1 MGTGT
6 STSTAVRTR
15 SQLIGGQWVAAVGGG
30 WIDVENPARREVIAR
45 VPRSGAA
52 DVEAAV
58 TAARSALGPW
68 KGLAA
73 RDRGAVLL
81 AVADRLGEHA
91 EELARLLAAE
101 TGNALRTQA
110 RGEVASAADIVRFYG
125 QVASEQKGETLPLGD
140 GLLSYTVREPVGVVG
155 AIVPWNAPVTLS
167 ALKIAMAL
175 AMGNTIV
182 LKTAE
187 LAPLAVLRMAELA
200 ATVVPPGVLNVLCG
214 TGVEVGEPL
223 SLHPGVDKL
232 TFTGSTGVG
241 KRVLAAAADR
251 VVPVTLEL
259 GGKSPAIVFPD
270 SDDDATAAGV
280 IAGMRFTRQGQ
291 SCTAGSRVY
300 VHEDVF
306 DSFLDRV
313 VAGLR
318 TLSIGD
324 PLDEATDI
332 GSLASEQQFDMV
344 CSYIRSATAHGA
356 RLVTGGPGRPVP
368 GDGLYLAP
376 TVITGADESWPV
388 AREEVFGPVMVVLPW
403 RDEADVVARAN
414 DSRYGLAG
422 YVWTKD
428 LSAALRVAHALEAGW
443 VQVNRGG
450 GQLPG
455 MSYGGNKQSGQGR
468 EYSLGGALDSFTQVK
483 SITVAL

>member
-1 MGTGT
+1 M
-6 STSTAVRTR
+6 
-15 SQLIGGQWVAAVGGG
+15 
-30 WIDVENPARREVIAR
+30 
-45 VPRSGAA
+45 
-52 DVEAAV
+52 
-58 TAARSALGPW
+58 
-68 KGLAA
+68 
-73 RDRGAVLL
+73 
-81 AVADRLGEHA
+81 
-91 EELARLLAAE
+91 
-101 TGNALRTQA
+101 
-110 RGEVASAADIVRFYG
+110 
-125 QVASEQKGETLPLGD
+125 
-140 GLLSYTVREPVGVVG
+140 
-155 AIVPWNAPVTLS
+155 
-167 ALKIAMAL
+167 
-175 AMGNTIV
+175 
-182 LKTAE
+182 
-187 LAPLAVLRMAELA
+187 
-200 ATVVPPGVLNVLCG
+200 
-214 TGVEVGEPL
+214 
-223 SLHPGVDKL
+223 
-232 TFTGSTGVG
+232 
-241 KRVLAAAADR
+241 
-251 VVPVTLEL
+251 
-259 GGKSPAIVFPD
+259 
-270 SDDDATAAGV
+270 
-280 IAGMRFTRQGQ
+280 
-291 SCTAGSRVY
+291 
-300 VHEDVF
+300 
-306 DSFLDRV
+306 

-318 TLSIGD
+318 TLTIGD

-376 TVITGADESWPV
+376 TVITGAEESWPV